1 MTRTLA
7 ILGKGGVGKTFVAA
21 HVAMSLGY
29 MGLKTLLVGCDQK
42 RDTLRA
48 LSGEERTPL
57 IHALD
62 AVGYAYDELALADL
76 IAPASA
82 YVDLMELGPSPLLVG
97 HYGNV
102 LDEAFHTFDLHQLWE
117 NYTHVVFDLGEER
130 FDAESAPLFR
140 RVEQAIAVTD
150 DAVESLFVLN
160 RLLRAALIG
169 ANEYQTRLR
178 LLGVIHNRS
187 QEPVAFQRYVE
198 RTRLFPLLTVPDLPE
213 LARLRRFHRTAIT
226 LEREPPHLKPVVDG
240 FIRIADML
248 RVQPLVLNPV
258 TPLPDEEI
266 WKLAPPVSLP
276 S

>member
-1 MTRTLA
+1 
-7 ILGKGGVGKTFVAA
+7 
-21 HVAMSLGY
+21 
-29 MGLKTLLVGCDQK
+29 
-42 RDTLRA
+42 
-48 LSGEERTPL
+48 
-57 IHALD
+57 
-62 AVGYAYDELALADL
+62 
-76 IAPASA
+76 
-82 YVDLMELGPSPLLVG
+82 
-97 HYGNV
+97 
-102 LDEAFHTFDLHQLWE
+102 
-117 NYTHVVFDLGEER
+117 
-130 FDAESAPLFR
+130 
-140 RVEQAIAVTD
+140 
-150 DAVESLFVLN
+150 
-160 RLLRAALIG
+160 
-169 ANEYQTRLR
+169 
-178 LLGVIHNRS
+178 VIHNRS